1 MERIAFGAARTRA
14 ETLTALPR
22 AWFVRG
28 MADAPLVTVVTPSYN
43 YGRYLAACL
52 ASVRAQT
59 HPRIEHLVLD
69 ACSNDATPEVLS
81 SFAGTYALRS
91 FFEKDGGQSDALNK
105 GFARAK
111 GDVLCW
117 LNADDYW
124 AHERVVEQ
132 ALERLS
138 RGFDVVTGSGFQVDG
153 DGRRLRGHAHAAE
166 NVVREVRYHCTF
178 FQPAT
183 FWRRAVHRPLR
194 DDLHYVFDWQ
204 LWLDFVQGGAHILAV
219 PDEWAAYRMH
229 GTNKSAVDPAKRR
242 KEVAAVLARQF
253 GSRSPQALWADA
265 VYQGFR
271 ASEAVGSEAL
281 KRMVLRANAAMYF
294 LTRRR
299 VVSS

>member
-1 MERIAFGAARTRA
+1 MA
-14 ETLTALPR
+14 E
-22 AWFVRG
+22 
-28 MADAPLVTVVTPSYN
+28 PLVTVVTPSYN

-59 HPRIEHLVLD
+59 YPRIEHLVLD
-69 ACSNDATPEVLS
+69 ACSTDDTAQVLKR
-81 SFAGTYALRS
+81 FEGTSGLRT
-91 FFEKDGGQSDALNK
+91 FFEKDRGQSDALNK
-105 GFARAK
+105 GFARAN
-111 GDVLCW
+111 GDILCW

-124 AHERVVEQ
+124 VHEHVVEE
-132 ALERLS
+132 AVAALS

-153 DGRRLRGHAHAAE
+153 DGKRLRGHAHAAE

-183 FWRRAVHRPLR
+183 FWKRAVHRPLR
-194 DDLHYVFDWQ
+194 DDLHYVFDWR
-204 LWLDFVQGGAHILAV
+204 LWLDFIEGGARILAV
-219 PDEWAAYRMH
+219 ADEWAAYRMH

-242 KEVAAVLARQF
+242 KEVARILAAQF
-253 GSRSPQALWADA
+253 GRASPQALWAEA
-265 VYQGFR
+265 VHQGFR
-271 ASEAVGSEAL
+271 ASEAVGSDAL